1 MRDAW
6 GKLSRGLRAW
16 LAEVRDPALFGG
28 RAAVMHAVEDFS
40 SRTGDPGERGGE
52 EAGGGEAGAAVP
64 AAKRSEPPLLQL
76 LLQAVLSRTLE
87 LVWLAL
93 ILNHA
98 VSGSLLSL
106 PYPFACFCYGA
117 LESPQPNRRFFSL
130 LLWYTTYILSKYN
143 YSSLWFS

>member
-1 MRDAW
+1 MEAELAAW
-6 GKLSRGLRAW
+6 GGVA
-16 LAEVRDPALFGG
+16 
-28 RAAVMHAVEDFS
+28 
-40 SRTGDPGERGGE
+40 
-52 EAGGGEAGAAVP
+52 AGAAVP

>member
-1 MRDAW
+1 M
-6 GKLSRGLRAW
+6 
-16 LAEVRDPALFGG
+16 
-28 RAAVMHAVEDFS
+28 
-40 SRTGDPGERGGE
+40 
-52 EAGGGEAGAAVP
+52 
-64 AAKRSEPPLLQL
+64 
-76 LLQAVLSRTLE
+76 LSRTLE

-130 LLWYTTYILSKYN
+130 LLWY
-143 YSSLWFS
+143 

>member
-1 MRDAW
+1 M
-6 GKLSRGLRAW
+6 
-16 LAEVRDPALFGG
+16 
-28 RAAVMHAVEDFS
+28 
-40 SRTGDPGERGGE
+40 
-52 EAGGGEAGAAVP
+52 P

-130 LLWYTTYILSKYN
+130 LLWYTSRKY
-143 YSSLWFS
+143 